1 MRLLIMVQMK
11 QAMWLFRPA
20 RKGNSGK
27 SHRMPRV
34 AAMRLRPRP
43 PKSVRSQCS
52 AMYLASNTRPPP
64 RRAWVWAMNSCHVSG
79 SGWPPVRIFSIY
91 AKSYAPPNAAQ
102 VSSLGRGVAD
112 SMAASLAANAAE
124 LTPRARALSK
134 QTPCERRNVTDSGAW
149 RSRRG
154 SKSENVTSHASWN
167 RRPSPSAVSGRFPY
181 SLESVMPSI
190 TMGTASTFFLTRAYC
205 LLGAIRVA
213 ADERYTKPAYS
224 TSIVMQGNNGSKEL
238 IMFSSEFMF
247 SAMTVLIWRPSI
259 VWRTAEKQ
267 AAQTG

>member
-1 MRLLIMVQMK
+1 MGG
-11 QAMWLFRPA
+11 A
-20 RKGNSGK
+20 RW
-27 SHRMPRV
+27 
-34 AAMRLRPRP
+34 AAASPTVLRPR
-43 PKSVRSQCS
+43 
-52 AMYLASNTRPPP
+52 
-64 RRAWVWAMNSCHVSG
+64 
-79 SGWPPVRIFSIY
+79 
-91 AKSYAPPNAAQ
+91 
-102 VSSLGRGVAD
+102 
-112 SMAASLAANAAE
+112 LAANAAE

-190 TMGTASTFFLTRAYC
+190 TMGTASTFFFTRAYC

-213 ADERYTKPAYS
+213 ADERCSVPAYS
-224 TSIVMQGNNGSKEL
+224 TSKVMQGNNGSKEP
-238 IMFSSEFMF
+238 ITFSSEFMF

-259 VWRTAEKQ
+259 LWRTAEKQ
-267 AAQTG
+267 AAQTAEIHATALGSWRVTSRFDGRGGCCLVALDTIKKSASSLSKADVKRIGVSELFFF

>member
-112 SMAASLAANAAE
+112 SMAASLARERRGAH
-124 LTPRARALSK
+124 ARALGAWSK
-134 QTPCERRNVTDSGAW
+134 QTPCERRNVTGLRGRGGRAGG
-149 RSRRG
+149 RSPRTSPPTRAG
-154 SKSENVTSHASWN
+154 QTSFSVRCEREVPVLVGERDAEHHDGHRINVFLHEGRTAC
-167 RRPSPSAVSGRFPY
+167 SGRF
-181 SLESVMPSI
+181 
-190 TMGTASTFFLTRAYC
+190 ASQRTSGAVCPRTR
-205 LLGAIRVA
+205 R
-213 ADERYTKPAYS
+213 R
-224 TSIVMQGNNGSKEL
+224 
-238 IMFSSEFMF
+238 
-247 SAMTVLIWRPSI
+247 R
-259 VWRTAEKQ
+259 
-267 AAQTG
+267 